1 MFQLN
6 PSSWAREVPGS
17 RLWLASSEVARVAID
32 VLMPFHSITT
42 TDSVESTGNGLA
54 KSPSAVL
61 NPPTSSLKEP
71 GGRV

>member
-1 MFQLN
+1 MSTSSARQLQ
-6 PSSWAREVPGS
+6 RVVPGG
-17 RLWLASSEVARVAID
+17 RRRVAID

-42 TDSVESTGNGLA
+42 TDSVETIDCGLA

-61 NPPTSSLKEP
+61 NPPIASLKDG